1 MANLGKK
8 VYDVVVSHKDK
19 DGKWVNVNAGSIFEG
34 EKYPKIV
41 LNVLGQSIWGTLFT
55 AKEKEET
62 VAETVEDKL
71 DDEIPF

>member
-19 DGKWVNVNAGSIFEG
+19 EGKWVNVKVGSIFEG

-41 LNVLGQSIWGTLFT
+41 LDVMGQSIWGTLFT
-55 AKEKEET
+55 AKQKEET
-62 VAETVEDKL
+62 EAETVNDEL

>member
-19 DGKWVNVNAGSIFEG
+19 EGKWVNVKVGSIFEG

-41 LNVLGQSIWGTLFT
+41 LDVMGQSIWGTLFT
-55 AKEKEET
+55 AKQKEEIE
-62 VAETVEDKL
+62 AETVNDKL